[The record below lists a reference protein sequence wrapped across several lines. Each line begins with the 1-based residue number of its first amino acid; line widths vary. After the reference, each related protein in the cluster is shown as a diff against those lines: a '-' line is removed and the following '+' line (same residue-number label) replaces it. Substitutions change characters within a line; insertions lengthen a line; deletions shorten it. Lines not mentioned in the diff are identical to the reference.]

1 MLVKIIFL
9 DLYQLILV
17 QVVFTPYVFVLQH
30 NLKKTLFYFFLKKD
44 FICYPTNAK
53 NKIINAFQNDFYG
66 PLWSYRGITFC
77 SFKISTL
84 LLN

>member
-30 NLKKTLFYFFLKKD
+30 NLKKTLFYFFLKKGL
-44 FICYPTNAK
+44 YLLS
-53 NKIINAFQNDFYG
+53 NK
-66 PLWSYRGITFC
+66 C
-77 SFKISTL
+77 KK
-84 LLN
+84 